1 MKSKPR
7 REPFQ
12 RLSATPKT
20 VETVFPSTCRST
32 GLKPG
37 ITGRTPELGIH
48 TLMRC
53 VFASLSLL
61 LLSAILCLAED
72 APFNSA
78 TISGLGARNIGS
90 ATMSGRI
97 SALAGTREA
106 SGKITLFVGAASGG
120 VWKSDDSG
128 TRYRPVF
135 DEQPVQSIGAV
146 ALDPKN
152 SKNVWVGAGES
163 WTRNSVSIGDGIY
176 KSIDGGETWAHSGLD
191 RSERIA
197 KIAVSPKDSGTV
209 FAAVP
214 GALWSD
220 SPDRGLYKTSDGGK
234 TWKQVLKGPNLSTGC
249 TDVAIDPANPDIM
262 FAAMW
267 DFRRK
272 GWEYRSGGQTPT
284 EPSASGL
291 FRSTDGGNTW
301 TEIRPE
307 TNKGFPKKPYGR
319 IAVAIAPS
327 NAKRVYAFVE
337 SPDSA
342 LFVSDDGGVTWD
354 KRDKSRWMVWRPF
367 YFANLI
373 VDPKNP
379 DRVFKTDGAL
389 IVSEDAGKSFAV
401 VGGGMHGDVHDVW
414 IDPINTQVVFA
425 GDDGGMWYSYNG
437 GAKWWKAENLPVSQ
451 FYHVSV
457 DDKDPYRV
465 YGGLQDNSSFVG
477 ESQYPGGVTN
487 AQWENMYNGDGFWM
501 FQDPADPDY
510 IYAEYQ
516 GGEIARVN
524 RQTHEAR
531 NIKPRPNYKEKL
543 RFNWNTPIALSPNEK
558 GTIYIGAQFLFR
570 SRDHGQTWERISPD
584 LTTNDPEKQKQEQ
597 SGGVTVD
604 NSSAEMHTTI
614 YSISESP
621 KDKSLIWVGTDDG
634 NLQLTRDGGKTWTN
648 VIGNVPGL
656 PKNSWVTWVQASNFN
671 AGTAYAAFDRH
682 TFGDMTPY
690 VFKTSDYGKTWTPLV
705 SAQDAK
711 GVRGYAH
718 VIKEDLVKP
727 DLLFLGTEFGLWVS
741 IDDGKN
747 WAQFKGN
754 HFPAVAVRDLAIQ
767 PRDND
772 LVLATHGRGIWIIDD
787 ITPLRALTP
796 DLLKQEVA
804 FVSARPVQQRIV
816 GAGGW
821 ANGDAVFV
829 GDNPPDA
836 AVINYYQRE
845 RHLFGKLKLEVL
857 DSSGHVVDELPAS
870 KRPGLN
876 RVTWPMRVKPPRVP
890 PGAQIAYAGVRGPR
904 LVPGAYTVRLTK
916 AGKVSETKLTVGLD
930 RRAKF
935 NAADR
940 EAQFGAAMKVHALFD
955 EESALMDRI
964 IALRKALAQSGGA
977 LPEGDPLRKNVTD
990 FDGKV
995 DAVRKKIVA
1004 TTEGGA
1010 ITGEE
1015 RLREHT
1021 DQLYGAILSYE
1032 GKPGGYQIAY
1042 SDALKRELS
1051 DVTKE
1056 FDQLLAKD
1064 LPALNESLKSKGQ
1077 QPISAP
1083 STNVGATGVTHG
1095 SGGPVGGAGPFLPAD
1110 FRISH

>member
-1 MKSKPR
+1 MRTLNYQSR
-7 REPFQ
+7 REDSC
-12 RLSATPKT
+12 SAQALRG
-20 VETVFPSTCRST
+20 V
-32 GLKPG
+32 L
-37 ITGRTPELGIH
+37 
-48 TLMRC
+48 
-53 VFASLSLL
+53 ASLLLL
-61 LLSAILCLAED
+61 LLSAIPGSAAE
-72 APFNSA
+72 AQFNSA

-97 SALAGTREA
+97 SAIAGTREP

-135 DEQPVQSIGAV
+135 DEQPVQSIGAI

-152 SKNVWVGAGES
+152 SKNVWVGTGES
-163 WTRNSVSIGDGIY
+163 WTRNSVSIGNGMY
-176 KSIDGGETWAHSGLD
+176 KSTDGGETWTHTGLEK
-191 RSERIA
+191 SERIA
-197 KIAVSPKDSGTV
+197 KIAVSPNNGETI

-220 SPDRGLYKTSDGGK
+220 SPDRGLYKTTDSGK
-234 TWKQVLKGPNLSTGC
+234 TWNQVLKGANLSTGC
-249 TDVAIDPANPDIM
+249 TDVAIDPADPNIM

-272 GWEYRSGGQTPT
+272 GWEYRSGGENPT
-284 EPSASGL
+284 TPSASGL
-291 FRSTDGGNTW
+291 FRSTDGGSTW
-301 TEIRPE
+301 TEITPE
-307 TNKGFPKKPYGR
+307 ANKGFPKKPYGR
-319 IAVAIAPS
+319 LAVAIAPS
-327 NAKRVYAFVE
+327 DPKRVYAFVE
-337 SPDSA
+337 SPESA
-342 LFVSDDGGVTWD
+342 LFVSDDGGATWD
-354 KRDKSRWMVWRPF
+354 KRDKSQWMVWRPF
-367 YFANLI
+367 YFAHLV

-379 DRVFKTDGAL
+379 NRVFKTDGSM

-401 VGGGMHGDVHDVW
+401 IGGFGGMHGDVHDVW
-414 IDPINTQVVFA
+414 IDPTNTQIVFS

-437 GAKWWKAENLPVSQ
+437 GSKWWKAENLPVSQ

-501 FQDPADPDY
+501 FPDPADPDY

-516 GGEIARVN
+516 GGEIGRVN
-524 RQTHEAR
+524 RNTHEAR

-584 LTTNDPEKQKQEQ
+584 LTTNDSEKQKQEQ

-634 NLQLTRDGGKTWTN
+634 NLQLTRDGGKMWTN
-648 VIGNVPGL
+648 VVGN
-656 PKNSWVTWVQASNFN
+656 
-671 AGTAYAAFDRH
+671 
-682 TFGDMTPY
+682 
-690 VFKTSDYGKTWTPLV
+690 
-705 SAQDAK
+705 
-711 GVRGYAH
+711 

-741 IDDGKN
+741 IDGGKN

-767 PRDND
+767 RRDND

-804 FVSARPVQQRIV
+804 FVSARPVQQRIE
-816 GAGGW
+816 GSGGW

-845 RHLFGKLKLEVL
+845 RHLFGKLKLEVV
-857 DSSGHVVDELPAS
+857 DSAGRVVDDLPAS

-876 RVTWPMRVKPPRVP
+876 RVTWTMRVKPPRVP
-890 PGAQIAYAGVRGPR
+890 PAAQIAFAGVRGPR
-904 LVPGAYTVRLTK
+904 LVPGVYTVRLTK
-916 AGKVSETKLTVGLD
+916 AGKASETKLTIGLD

-935 NAADR
+935 SAADR
-940 EAQFGAAMKVHALFD
+940 KLQFDAAMKIHALFD

-964 IALRKALAQSGGA
+964 VAVRQALAQSGGV
-977 LPEGDPLRKNVTD
+977 LPEDDPLRKNISD

-995 DAVRKKIVA
+995 DSVRKKIVA

-1032 GKPGGYQIAY
+1032 GKPGGYQMTYI
-1042 SDALKRELS
+1042 DALKRELN

-1064 LPALNESLKSKGQ
+1064 LPALNESLKTKGQ
-1077 QPISAP
+1077 HPIEAP
-1083 STNVGATGVTHG
+1083 PAKVAAKEKA
-1095 SGGPVGGAGPFLPAD
+1095 SGPGG
-1110 FRISH
+1110 